1 MADDPR
7 RPGSRREDYRSAR
20 IAVALTLALVIGA
33 LLILDAILDAYEI
46 QPATLITIGTM
57 ILALLGLEVK
67 DVLTKG
73 E

>member
-1 MADDPR
+1 M
-7 RPGSRREDYRSAR
+7 
-20 IAVALTLALVIGA
+20 IGA